1 MTNAEEMRQAT
12 KELEE
17 ARAGAEA
24 AIEELKTATQDTAI
38 SIATRTVVAV
48 CAMKVVDALAGAFLP
63 KNLRGVA
70 KVGVAAG
77 TYLIPELIANKAGD
91 AVNKILKED

>member
-1 MTNAEEMRQAT
+1 MTNTEELRQAT

-17 ARAGAEA
+17 ARAGAKA
-24 AIEELKTATQDTAI
+24 AIEELKAATQDTAI

-70 KVGVAAG
+70 KIGVAAG
-77 TYLIPELIANKAGD
+77 TYLIPELIANKTGEVVD
-91 AVNKILKED
+91 KILKED

>member
-1 MTNAEEMRQAT
+1 MTTIEEMEQAK
-12 KELEE
+12 KELDEV
-17 ARAGAEA
+17 RAGAEA
-24 AIEELKTATQDTAI
+24 AVEELKTVTQDTAI

-77 TYLIPELIANKAGD
+77 TYLIPDLIANKAGD